1 MPRHQQLSVRN
12 CCILCWRLP
21 GVRQFYGDLVTSG
34 PRKESHPTGV
44 VGPGGREPLS
54 KTPKQDKA
62 WSRVG
67 LEQEILVSHSS
78 CPLPPCQ
85 DLSWP
90 EPTGSHRGAQRDT
103 VLRVRPLWQQDSHLL
118 MVTDPGRAHPGQ
130 DEKSSQILLNVIKC
144 HKTEFLLRIRGA
156 ERLWAWWDE
165 TKSSGLTTLN

>member
-1 MPRHQQLSVRN
+1 MPRHQQLAVRN

-44 VGPGGREPLS
+44 VVPDGES
-54 KTPKQDKA
+54 HCPKHQNRTKLEA
-62 WSRVG
+62 VG

-130 DEKSSQILLNVIKC
+130 DKKSSQILLNVIKC

-156 ERLWAWWDE
+156 ERL
-165 TKSSGLTTLN
+165 